1 MVKMNKEL
9 NDVTI
14 QMLIAALVIIAF
26 IIISIKY

>member
-1 MVKMNKEL
+1 MNKEL

-26 IIISIKY
+26 VIISILY

>member
-9 NDVTI
+9 NDVTL